1 MGFMSYLNDIDN
13 NISGI
18 EDVIDEDIIIEKQV
32 DTVFT
37 QEANKMS
44 KDSTVELL
52 EYRLKNKLD
61 DVGLNSKVI
70 NEVIN
75 YVLGDVSTVTDT
87 QPTPTK
93 IKHKT
98 KTKSKKK
105 APAKKAKVNEQLSL
119 AERAASILDGVPDQV
134 GGIPASQ
141 QSINETS
148 SHHDLSDVADHAS
161 SLL

>member
-52 EYRLKNKLD
+52 EYRLKDKLD

-75 YVLGDVSTVTDT
+75 YVLGDVSTVTDIH

-93 IKHKT
+93 P

-105 APAKKAKVNEQLSL
+105 AHAKKAKVNEQLSL